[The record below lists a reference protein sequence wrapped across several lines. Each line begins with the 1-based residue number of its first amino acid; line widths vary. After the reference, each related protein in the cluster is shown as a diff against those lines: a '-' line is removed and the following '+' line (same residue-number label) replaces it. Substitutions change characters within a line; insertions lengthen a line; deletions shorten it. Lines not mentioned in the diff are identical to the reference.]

1 MNIKQN
7 RTSILPLVCC
17 MLLVQGCVSTIFPP
31 KTITSKRQESNILL
45 SEEERVLPHH
55 PGCIDELQSLK
66 VLSPDDYVR
75 LMSSFKKLSKLNQL
89 YNSVEFNATPDSVAI
104 MRMTI
109 ESKSKLLCQRVKH
122 ASVMSVN
129 NYISEVD
136 IK

>member
-1 MNIKQN
+1 MEIRHN
-7 RTSILPLVCC
+7 RASILPLVCC
-17 MLLVQGCVSTIFPP
+17 MILVQGCVSTPP
-31 KTITSKRQESNILL
+31 QKIKQYESNILL
-45 SEEERVLPHH
+45 SKEDSGLSHH

-66 VLSPDDYVR
+66 VFSPDDYVR
-75 LMSSFKKLSKLNQL
+75 LVSSFKKLSKLNQL

-109 ESKSKLLCQRVKH
+109 ESKAKLLCQRVKY